1 MRVDL
6 CGLSVQYHGS
16 CSLHRVPIQ
25 KRVHAII
32 SKGGGGGVR
41 GESGLKAGLILRVVW
56 VVGGPTGDA
65 AGPQALKADARAGP
79 PTLYGQYMRVPE
91 GVALPHVLP
100 VQGLGAAPSA
110 VPRGGVARD
119 HLQWRSVMGASL
131 HSMQRSVFT
140 CPCAACHCS
149 VCRLA
154 SCSAQPKQVGRR
166 HEHALTRTP
175 SAFWHKGR
183 GGPLLHAG
191 VAGRSSG

>member
-6 CGLSVQYHGS
+6 VCGLSVQYHGS

-32 SKGGGGGVR
+32 SIGGGGGVR

-56 VVGGPTGDA
+56 VVGGRCCGPTSTKTSTQGRRTTHA
-65 AGPQALKADARAGP
+65 SEP
-79 PTLYGQYMRVPE
+79 PTLYGQYVRVPE

-119 HLQWRSVMGASL
+119 APIEEEHPVVRRPDVLVNSWKKACLRAKHSRPRLRAHTDAARNARRALLYAS
-131 HSMQRSVFT
+131 
-140 CPCAACHCS
+140 
-149 VCRLA
+149 
-154 SCSAQPKQVGRR
+154 SA
-166 HEHALTRTP
+166 LNC
-175 SAFWHKGR
+175 
-183 GGPLLHAG
+183 
-191 VAGRSSG
+191 